1 MFNKQ
6 PDSALNPHFIFNSM
20 NAIRYTIF
28 EDQDKASELLSE
40 LAHLLRYKLSDGK
53 IATSVQNELSHI
65 TQYLSLEQL
74 RLEERIDVSLEG
86 MHLGE
91 HLKLPCSALLP
102 MVEKILHEKDAYSVF
117 DNTLKL
123 ICTKTESGILFS
135 LYLAQSPKL
144 KQGEIDFSAELSPL
158 DGAVEYAIKQE
169 LTTNS
174 YKMELELN
182 TL

>member
-1 MFNKQ
+1 
-6 PDSALNPHFIFNSM
+6 M

-40 LAHLLRYKLSDGK
+40 LAHLLRYKLADGK

-65 TQYLSLEQL
+65 THYLSLEQL
-74 RLEERIDVSLEG
+74 RLEERIVVTSDG

-91 HLKLPCSALLP
+91 HFKLPCSVLLP

-117 DNTLKL
+117 ENTLNL
-123 ICTKTESGILFS
+123 TCTTTDSGILFS

-144 KQGEIDFSAELSPL
+144 KQGNINFSNELSPL
-158 DGAVEYAIKQE
+158 DSVVKYTLKQE

>member
-40 LAHLLRYKLSDGK
+40 LAHLLRYKLADGK
-53 IATSVQNELSHI
+53 IATSVHNELSHI
-65 TQYLSLEQL
+65 SQYLSLEQL
-74 RLEERIDVSLEG
+74 RLEERITVKLDG

-91 HLKLPCSALLP
+91 HLKLPCSVLLP

-117 DNTLKL
+117 ENTLNL
-123 ICTKTESGILFS
+123 TCSTTDSGVLFS
-135 LYLAQSPKL
+135 LYLTQSPKL
-144 KQGEIDFSAELSPL
+144 KQGDIDFSNEISPL
-158 DGAVEYAIKQE
+158 DGAVKYTLKQE

-182 TL
+182 KL